1 MCWGQEAV
9 GLNILLPPGWE
20 RCLEISPRNW
30 EKIFLGQVGHEIS
43 SIFTGYFRWI
53 LIYLDDTRVSDGL
66 VRDGRS
72 HDGYTATRSSGCRQ
86 RPSQECSNLG
96 MNSVHRSVFFFDW
109 LVVDR
114 FFAHK
119 DLLFEF
125 WDVIGLN
132 LLRLH
137 WRDLWGAKGLWQ
149 CAKRHCRC
157 KRKAGTLKWRHHL
170 CSRLALRGH
179 EDLWFFRGKIS
190 AHIKT
195 QQAWCSEDFIDWGSR
210 F

>member
-96 MNSVHRSVFFFDW
+96 MNSVHRSVFFLIGWLLTDFLHTKTFLNSEMWLDW
-109 LVVDR
+109 ICCGFTGGTYGEPKVCGSVQSATVAASGRLVLWSGGTTCVPVWR
-114 FFAHK
+114 FVAMKIFGSFVARFRPTSKPNRH
-119 DLLFEF
+119 
-125 WDVIGLN
+125 DVA
-132 LLRLH
+132 R
-137 WRDLWGAKGLWQ
+137 
-149 CAKRHCRC
+149 
-157 KRKAGTLKWRHHL
+157 
-170 CSRLALRGH
+170 
-179 EDLWFFRGKIS
+179 IS
-190 AHIKT
+190 
-195 QQAWCSEDFIDWGSR
+195 
-210 F
+210 